1 MKQFITADEIEYNP
15 DDFELPVKYTITKI
29 SDVFIITGL
38 DTRMYSVDNKC
49 VVDCPPEAYYPNTLR
64 HHGIYSHNSNH
75 RFLVQLPR
83 GDIYTPND
91 FYPVFTDL
99 GVAVEFRNVL
109 YKYNKHK
116 YKNILQNEIPI
127 YYFDAMNDKLDNKD
141 LLEYSDRVSFIK
153 GKAIGRVCDAPL
165 DIGNHEF
172 YDNGIWLHP
181 EGKNTGI
188 IDSPDKYYHKDVYKI
203 GDKIYQ
209 ADFLAI
215 DRKEDFIPRGLL
227 AEFLSKNQHVTKVRE
242 GKCLFIDNLV
252 NDFIKF
258 IRDYS
263 GCRILAEKA
272 YKIQD
277 MLRDGALSNKMITY
291 QLNLGIS
298 NIVNDNTSFML
309 LENDNRDNND
319 GFYLAPN
326 RMSSYLKPVFPTK
339 GSKNKS
345 IGNVFE
351 VSESINLSNTVAIL
365 TSMVIDEIALYE
377 KPNSPLFISLEELT
391 KKIIHFTNE
400 FKDESNPLFEKVDV
414 FNKLLKSGKVNFGV
428 VYNCVS
434 DYLTFNRSTVKRLGN
449 DGKCYLL
456 SNTYR
461 DNASVY
467 FVKDEL
473 ILGKIY
479 TDKDVVKLDD
489 NKQYVVIPESLIANT
504 LLNTNGDNSNVVS
517 GYNYSAL
524 NAVFDKEALL
534 DHYHDIVS
542 EITKHD
548 LILNRGVSLELEKIH
563 LSDVSSDVRTNG
575 GWGKLYKEVSG
586 KELNESGFGTV
597 KICDGLYG
605 IKDGLFNIYEH
616 SNKEYGI
623 NEF

>member
-1 MKQFITADEIEYNP
+1 MSDNKSLVVEILSNVFEISEQKTESGKYKITGIKTSYKTDNDKVIVIGNIAVIDISNFIYEYVNRNEDTQFITADEIEYNP

-29 SDVFIITGL
+29 SDIFIITGL
-38 DTRMYSVDNKC
+38 NTRMYSVDNKC

-64 HHGIYSHNSNH
+64 HYGLYSHNSNH

-99 GVAVEFRNVL
+99 GVAVEFRDVL
-109 YKYNKHK
+109 YKQNKHK

-127 YYFDAMNDKLDNKD
+127 YYFDVMNDKLDNKD

-188 IDSPDKYYHKDVYKI
+188 MDSPDKYYHKDVYKI

-272 YKIQD
+272 YNIQD
-277 MLRDGALSNKMITY
+277 MLRDGALSNKMIAY

-326 RMSSYLKPVFPTK
+326 RVSSYLKPVFPTK

-351 VSESINLSNTVAIL
+351 VSESINLSKGEYVLFNGIYFRSTLVKIEDSYAYCYFPLQLVVKYSEIDKYLIAKENNKDKFFNDNNLIYCNETCGVETIMFNHYTVDDIL
-365 TSMVIDEIALYE
+365 TFDKVKIVTESDLNKHKIFKIAEGIYGRTDEFYSFTDCGYSS
-377 KPNSPLFISLEELT
+377 NELT
-391 KKIIHFTNE
+391 PFYE
-400 FKDESNPLFEKVDV
+400 
-414 FNKLLKSGKVNFGV
+414 
-428 VYNCVS
+428 
-434 DYLTFNRSTVKRLGN
+434 YLPK
-449 DGKCYLL
+449 
-456 SNTYR
+456 
-461 DNASVY
+461 
-467 FVKDEL
+467 
-473 ILGKIY
+473 
-479 TDKDVVKLDD
+479 
-489 NKQYVVIPESLIANT
+489 
-504 LLNTNGDNSNVVS
+504 
-517 GYNYSAL
+517 
-524 NAVFDKEALL
+524 
-534 DHYHDIVS
+534 
-542 EITKHD
+542 
-548 LILNRGVSLELEKIH
+548 
-563 LSDVSSDVRTNG
+563 
-575 GWGKLYKEVSG
+575 
-586 KELNESGFGTV
+586 
-597 KICDGLYG
+597 
-605 IKDGLFNIYEH
+605 
-616 SNKEYGI
+616 
-623 NEF
+623 

>member
-1 MKQFITADEIEYNP
+1 MSDNKSLVVEILSNVFDIVKEVQENNGYKTYKITGIKTQFKSNNDKVTAIGNIAVINIDNFIYEYVNRNEDTQFITADEIEYNP
-15 DDFELPVKYTITKI
+15 DDFDLPVKYTITKI

-242 GKCLFIDNLV
+242 GKCLFIDNLF

-351 VSESINLSNTVAIL
+351 VSESINLSKGEYVLFNGIYFRSTLVKIEDSYTYRYFPLQLVVKYSEIDKYLIAKENNKDKFFNDNNLIYCNETCGVERIMFNHYTVDDIL
-365 TSMVIDEIALYE
+365 TFDKVKIVTESDLNKHKIFKIAEGIYGRTDEFYSFTDCSYSS
-377 KPNSPLFISLEELT
+377 NELT
-391 KKIIHFTNE
+391 PFYE
-400 FKDESNPLFEKVDV
+400 
-414 FNKLLKSGKVNFGV
+414 
-428 VYNCVS
+428 
-434 DYLTFNRSTVKRLGN
+434 YLPK
-449 DGKCYLL
+449 
-456 SNTYR
+456 
-461 DNASVY
+461 
-467 FVKDEL
+467 
-473 ILGKIY
+473 
-479 TDKDVVKLDD
+479 
-489 NKQYVVIPESLIANT
+489 
-504 LLNTNGDNSNVVS
+504 
-517 GYNYSAL
+517 
-524 NAVFDKEALL
+524 
-534 DHYHDIVS
+534 
-542 EITKHD
+542 
-548 LILNRGVSLELEKIH
+548 
-563 LSDVSSDVRTNG
+563 
-575 GWGKLYKEVSG
+575 
-586 KELNESGFGTV
+586 
-597 KICDGLYG
+597 
-605 IKDGLFNIYEH
+605 
-616 SNKEYGI
+616 
-623 NEF
+623 